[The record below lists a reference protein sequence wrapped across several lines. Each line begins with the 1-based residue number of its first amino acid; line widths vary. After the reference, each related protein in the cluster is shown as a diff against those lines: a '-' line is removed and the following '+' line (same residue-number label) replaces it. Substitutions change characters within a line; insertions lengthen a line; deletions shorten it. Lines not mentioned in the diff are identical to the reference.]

1 MISIAHAAE
10 TAGEAGAAH
19 TAAFY
24 EEPVFWVAV
33 AFFIFLGVAI
43 RYVWPPLRGM
53 LDSRTE
59 NVRKELDEAQR
70 LREEAQ
76 HLLAEYQRKQRD
88 AAKQTEEMLEQARK
102 DAVSQQEEAQAQLER
117 ALKSRERQVQDRI
130 AQAEAQALAEVRNAA
145 VDVAVAATREVLK
158 DRLGEAR
165 IGKLVDEAIGEIPKK
180 LH

>member
-10 TAGEAGAAH
+10 GAAA
-19 TAAFY
+19 TEAFY
-24 EEPVFWVAV
+24 ENPTFWVAV
-33 AFFIFLGVAI
+33 AFFIFLGIAIWKVWPVLRNMLDEKSAAI
-43 RYVWPPLRGM
+43 R
-53 LDSRTE
+53 TE
-59 NVRKELDEAQR
+59 LEEAQR

-88 AAKQTEEMLEQARK
+88 AAKQAEEMLEQARA
-102 DAVSQQEEAQAQLER
+102 DAARQQEEAAAQLER

-158 DRLGEAR
+158 DRLGEGQ
-165 IGKLVDEAIGEIPKK
+165 INKLVDQAIGEIPKK